1 MKGFREGSRVATKWL
16 EETTRKT
23 VSQEAKGFLYAGF
36 FGAVVGAFC
45 GSVFSF
51 GLGAFLW

>member
-1 MKGFREGSRVATKWL
+1 MATKWL